1 MSKTRLQ
8 SRARPQAPSS
18 PVSLFRDRPFAARSV
33 PPVPS
38 PDPAPLSWVARMP
51 ASPMTIVA
59 PSEAPSPQIGLGGI
73 ASPVSPVT
81 EYPAD
86 SIVQRGRRKRSES
99 SDEDNPPRKKRRIK
113 KDEEDDDTS
122 DGEWLPRS
130 HRKSVTSKKKRRRSD
145 SKEEEQPKRKR
156 KRVIA
161 GKKSARDV
169 EEGSSDQEKEQA
181 PPKKRSKPGP
191 DLVIDNGVIPD
202 EEVGSKGETGI
213 VVNVPTPAV
222 GKDLSP
228 LALAE
233 LYAEQARNQ
242 TAELRNQMCMVIG
255 LNRKWSDDDNVREQ
269 TGREL
274 IRIAREIRGFKA
286 FPITVFVFFL
296 DTDTSEFQADVR
308 EKVLRHPATAA
319 YAAALR
325 KINKNVYIEITDPD
339 NTRLKIDPKN
349 AKEPGR
355 HDRVDELVKGAGE
368 EPPLLIGAPYWGET
382 PHPLGQYALTA
393 DMRTREAMAH
403 VSPLLPY
410 ISEQSIF
417 LESNAALAKGVSFGT
432 GRDEYPHIRNSLR
445 ETQKLDRDAFADKI
459 VYDPKMFVDTDMQR
473 FGAGF
478 SKHGKWVEDP
488 RSMLHNTLLQSHAGW
503 RTFLKRGN
511 QAYGAKM
518 NQGQLLHAASQFG
531 LPIAR
536 GQGNAD
542 FFANAT
548 NPLGTATW
556 QQEQLRTATEYQ
568 HQESSFAAVFKK
580 YKKRGNQWRKLLE
593 ILGRELRTGGGGLI
607 DEVDFRIEKARKRG
621 KASVPEERPKADP
634 DEVSKALKVLKK
646 PDLMA
651 EDTRYVSVPLLTE
664 LLKDSPLQTRI
675 VQFFLGF
682 NAWLRARNQKT
693 EGVEGRLSE
702 RLLAQQPW
710 IDDKDSRVGWAR
722 EAAQVAEL
730 THAES
735 SLSTEQ
741 TVSLVASSIASGE
754 AQSEVMQYYLDVI
767 GSDAEPFWEKDIP
780 LGVLEGVEEPEKLVE
795 DEEEEEITPEM
806 LAAIQVLEVRAK
818 KKKAKAKAKKEPR
831 KKPTQK
837 KIPSGSKIEKA
848 HRPAQDR
855 VQLPGGREKQVHEI
869 RGAAGDSVLLAAI
882 RARGLRMTPAELRA
896 DLQQQYLKVGLA
908 QDEVLT
914 EIRQEIRLHWVGLTR
929 RAVQRRKTSP
939 KWEGSVGTRTVLDL
953 DVELPGVAQPL
964 QIAFMRCLLA
974 EDPSAEFDQYV
985 SSDQAALDYIAGVG
999 MPGQWLTTTDIRM
1012 LGSLLDA
1019 RFEVHT
1025 QLEGEDLFSE
1035 TIGQEQSRH
1044 TIDLLN
1050 RHDHFDLLES
1060 SEERAG
1066 HARDFAPIPEQ
1077 TSLSGSRRRDESLYK
1092 PGSGTSE
1099 PSSSNSSGKS
1109 PKDKQNVLRKR
1120 LEREGIPNAGNTC
1133 YIASVLQMIAATP
1146 VYRQVFEAE
1155 SPDVDTQRLIDL
1167 GTNLLRKIDAQYA
1180 PQPQEQE
1187 PVGAVTAQEIREF
1200 RDQLVICGWPHGG
1213 EEELAEQQ
1221 DAGELFLFMMDLLG
1235 SGNRVD
1241 LVHDFQDRGG
1251 LAQQENVQSPTLN
1264 LSGLRAVGSQ
1274 HTMEDLLGL
1283 NLNRTETEVLGG
1295 GLRDH
1300 VWTLNALPQTLTI
1313 QLLRFNFSTVLG
1325 RAFKLRERVLTG
1337 REITIPA
1344 RHAPGNLAVT
1354 YDLTSLVSHQ
1364 GGSPA
1369 TGHYVSYVRRGDHW
1383 YLANDRALDQVSD
1396 EEVDQAAQS
1405 AYLYT
1410 YARRG

>member
-1 MSKTRLQ
+1 MTIL
-8 SRARPQAPSS
+8 APSGPPTPQLPSDGISS
-18 PVSLFRDRPFAARSV
+18 PL
-33 PPVPS
+33 
-38 PDPAPLSWVARMP
+38 PL
-51 ASPMTIVA
+51 
-59 PSEAPSPQIGLGGI
+59 
-73 ASPVSPVT
+73 VT
-81 EYPAD
+81 EHPAEPV
-86 SIVQRGRRKRSES
+86 VQRVRKRRNRSGS
-99 SDEDNPPRKKRRIK
+99 SGEDTPPPKKRKTAK
-113 KDEEDDDTS
+113 KAAKKKVEVEEDDDSS
-122 DGEWLPRS
+122 DGEWLPAS
-130 HRKSVTSKKKRRRSD
+130 EKAKAAT
-145 SKEEEQPKRKR
+145 RKR
-156 KRVIA
+156 KLSASTPRKQPNA
-161 GKKSARDV
+161 KRRKQEKPKKSASDSA
-169 EEGSSDQEKEQA
+169 EDSSDQEKEQT
-181 PPKKRSKPGP
+181 PPKKRPKAGP
-191 DLVIDNGVIPD
+191 DLVIDNGVNPD
-202 EEVGSKGETGI
+202 EEVAAMGETGI
-213 VVNVPTPAV
+213 VVNVPTPAI
-222 GKDLSP
+222 GKDISP

-255 LNRKWSDDDNVREQ
+255 LNRKWSDDDQVREQ
-269 TGREL
+269 TGRDL

-286 FPITVFVFFL
+286 FPVTVFVFFL

-325 KINKNVYIEITDPD
+325 KCNKNVYIEITDPD
-339 NTRLKIDPKN
+339 NTRLKLDPKN
-349 AKEPGR
+349 EKEPGR
-355 HDRVDELVKGAGE
+355 HDRVDELVKGAGDK
-368 EPPLLIGAPYWGET
+368 PPLLIGAPYWGET
-382 PHPLGQYALTA
+382 PNPLGQYALTA

-417 LESNAALAKGVSFGT
+417 LESKAALAKGVSFGT
-432 GRDEYPHIRNSLR
+432 GRDEYPHVRNSLR

-459 VYDPKMFVDTDMQR
+459 VYDPKMFVDTDMLR

-478 SKHGKWVEDP
+478 ARHGKWVEDP

-503 RTFLKRGN
+503 RTFLKRVN

-536 GQGNAD
+536 GQGDAD

-548 NPLGTATW
+548 NPVGTATW
-556 QQEQLRTATEYQ
+556 QQEQLRIATEYQ
-568 HQESSFAAVFKK
+568 HQKSSFATVFKTH
-580 YKKRGNQWRKLLE
+580 KKRDDRWKALLE
-593 ILGRELRTGGGGLI
+593 VLEKDLAESGGGILQ
-607 DEVDFRIEKARKRG
+607 EVDFRVEKARKRG
-621 KASVPEERPKADP
+621 ETPSTEERPGLDP
-634 DEVSKALKVLKK
+634 DEVAKALKALAD
-646 PDLMA
+646 PTPMSRSA
-651 EDTRYVSVPLLTE
+651 RSVSIPLLSE
-664 LLKDSPLQTRI
+664 RLEDSPLQKRI

-710 IDDKDSRVGWAR
+710 INDKDSRVGWAR
-722 EAAQVAEL
+722 EAAQVTKL
-730 THAES
+730 THADS
-735 SLSTEQ
+735 PLSTEQ
-741 TVSLVASSIASGE
+741 KVSIVASSIASGE

-767 GSDAEPFWEKDIP
+767 GSDAEPFWEGDIP
-780 LGVLEGVEEPEKLVE
+780 LGPLEEGEKPERIAQEE
-795 DEEEEEITPEM
+795 DEEEEITPEM
-806 LAAIQVLEVRAK
+806 LAAIQVLEVRSK
-818 KKKAKAKAKKEPR
+818 KKPKAKAKPKKEP
-831 KKPTQK
+831 KQKPKPK
-837 KIPSGSKIEKA
+837 KIPSGDEIEKA
-848 HRPAQDR
+848 HLPRGER
-855 VQLPGGREKQVHEI
+855 VVLPEGGEKQVHEI

-896 DLQQQYLKVGLA
+896 NLQQQYLKVGQS
-908 QDEVLT
+908 QDEVLA

-929 RAVQRRKTSP
+929 RAVQRRAISP
-939 KWEGSVGTRTVLDL
+939 EWEGSVGTRTVLDL

-974 EDPSAEFDQYV
+974 EDPSVAFERYV
-985 SSDQAALDYIAGVG
+985 KSDQGALDYIASVG

-1019 RFEVHT
+1019 RFQVHT
-1025 QLEGEDLFSE
+1025 QLEEGDLFSE
-1035 TIGQEQSRH
+1035 TIGQEQSKH

-1050 RHDHFDLLES
+1050 RHDHFDLLED
-1060 SEERAG
+1060 SEERAR
-1066 HARDFAPIPEQ
+1066 HAGEFTPIPDLE
-1077 TSLSGSRRRDESLYK
+1077 SPFGSRRRDESLYK
-1092 PGSGTSE
+1092 RGTGKSE
-1099 PSSSNSSGKS
+1099 PSTSSRSKATQE
-1109 PKDKQNVLRKR
+1109 DKQKALRKR
-1120 LEREGIPNAGNTC
+1120 LARQGIPNPGNTC

-1146 VYRQVFEAE
+1146 AYRQVFEAQ
-1155 SPDVDTQRLIDL
+1155 SIDLDIQRLIVL
-1167 GTNLLRKIDAQYA
+1167 GRNLLRKIDAQYA
-1180 PQPQEQE
+1180 PQPQEPQV
-1187 PVGAVTAQEIREF
+1187 PVGAVTVEEIKGF
-1200 RDQLVICGWPHGG
+1200 RDQLVTCGWPHGD
-1213 EEELAEQQ
+1213 EELARQQ
-1221 DAGELFLFMMDLLG
+1221 DAGELFLFVMDLLE

-1251 LAQQENVQSPTLN
+1251 LAQHENVQSPTLN
-1264 LSGLRAVGSQ
+1264 LSGLHAQGSR

-1300 VWTLNALPQTLTI
+1300 RWTLTALPQTLTI

-1325 RAFKLRERVLTG
+1325 RAFKLAERVRTG

-1344 RHAPGNLAVT
+1344 NLAPGGVAVT
-1354 YDLTSLVSHQ
+1354 YDLTSLVAHR

-1369 TGHYVSYVRRGDHW
+1369 GGHYVSYLRRGDRW
-1383 YLANDRALDQVSD
+1383 YLANDEVLYQVSD